1 MPLHTARNGRIAYHY
16 HNFKFWEGTRIQ
28 GPCSPTGIL
37 CPLPLTRVPLW
48 MAWIDNSTPFMQVKK
63 AHESKSLR
71 KPEHRKET
79 TPATSFLIFKCW
91 CQFHLTCECLYK
103 QHYSVLNPLS
113 PLFVPYK
120 IWDVY
125 MDFYLATSFSS
136 IFGVKPS
143 EEPISA
149 EKSTASHSHRWT
161 DYFDLFM
168 HSHLKSEINMGQFT
182 GQKIRKPDTD
192 YLLAANQ

>member
-1 MPLHTARNGRIAYHY
+1 
-16 HNFKFWEGTRIQ
+16 
-28 GPCSPTGIL
+28 
-37 CPLPLTRVPLW
+37 
-48 MAWIDNSTPFMQVKK
+48 
-63 AHESKSLR
+63 
-71 KPEHRKET
+71 
-79 TPATSFLIFKCW
+79 
-91 CQFHLTCECLYK
+91 
-103 QHYSVLNPLS
+103 
-113 PLFVPYK
+113 
-120 IWDVY
+120 
-125 MDFYLATSFSS
+125 MDFYLATTFSS